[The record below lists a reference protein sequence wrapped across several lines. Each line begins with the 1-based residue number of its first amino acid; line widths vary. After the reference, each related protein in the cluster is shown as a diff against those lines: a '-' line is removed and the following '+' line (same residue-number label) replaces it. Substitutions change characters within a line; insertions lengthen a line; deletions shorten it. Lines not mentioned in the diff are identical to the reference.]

1 MCTKFSLELSLNNNI
16 IINIFLVNSG
26 NILMSQKRQ
35 RRLSGYGFINVGLP
49 PASPAGSED
58 NEVRMMRSYI
68 LFC

>member
-1 MCTKFSLELSLNNNI
+1 MCLI
-16 IINIFLVNSG
+16 YPHYIFLVFSG

-58 NEVRMMRSYI
+58 NEVKRMM
-68 LFC
+68 